1 MEINIK
7 AVFFDVDG
15 TLISHKDGGVP
26 ESTKEA
32 LRLLKKRGIKVVVA
46 TGRHTIELEALPV
59 RDLEFDGYVVLN
71 GQLCLDGEGNTI
83 YDEPICKE
91 GADTILEIFKRREIP
106 VSMVEKDRIYVN
118 FVNDLLR
125 RRQKEILSPVPEV
138 AEYHGGKI
146 YQCCMYVEEPQMRE
160 IEKKLRFCRA
170 TQWNDAAYDIIA
182 EEAGKRKGIEAFLK
196 HYSISPKEIMAF
208 GDGENDIDMLLY
220 AQIGVAMGNANDKVK
235 EAADYVTDRV
245 DKEGIKKALEEY
257 GVI

>member
-1 MEINIK
+1 M
-7 AVFFDVDG
+7 
-15 TLISHKDGGVP
+15 L
-26 ESTKEA
+26 
-32 LRLLKKRGIKVVVA
+32 
-46 TGRHTIELEALPV
+46 
-59 RDLEFDGYVVLN
+59 
-71 GQLCLDGEGNTI
+71 
-83 YDEPICKE
+83 
-91 GADTILEIFKRREIP
+91 
-106 VSMVEKDRIYVN
+106 
-118 FVNDLLR
+118 
-125 RRQKEILSPVPEV
+125 
-138 AEYHGGKI
+138 
-146 YQCCMYVEEPQMRE
+146 YVEEPQMRE
-160 IEKKLRFCRA
+160 IEKELRFCRA

>member
-83 YDEPICKE
+83 YDEPICKR
-91 GADTILEIFKRREIP
+91 GGRYDT
-106 VSMVEKDRIYVN
+106 
-118 FVNDLLR
+118 
-125 RRQKEILSPVPEV
+125 
-138 AEYHGGKI
+138 G
-146 YQCCMYVEEPQMRE
+146 
-160 IEKKLRFCRA
+160 
-170 TQWNDAAYDIIA
+170 DI
-182 EEAGKRKGIEAFLK
+182 
-196 HYSISPKEIMAF
+196 
-208 GDGENDIDMLLY
+208 
-220 AQIGVAMGNANDKVK
+220 
-235 EAADYVTDRV
+235 
-245 DKEGIKKALEEY
+245 
-257 GVI
+257 

>member
-1 MEINIK
+1 MKTNIK

-15 TLISHKDGGVP
+15 TLLSHKDGGVP

-32 LRLLKKRGIKVVVA
+32 LHLLKEQGIKVAVA
-46 TGRHTIELEALPV
+46 TGRHTIELEALPIH
-59 RDLEFDGYVVLN
+59 DLEFDGYVVLN

-91 GADTILEIFKRREIP
+91 GADTILKIFKQREIP

-125 RRQKEILSPVPEV
+125 RRQREILSPVPEV
-138 AEYHGGKI
+138 AEYQGGKV
-146 YQCCMYVEEPQMRE
+146 YQCCMYVEETQMRE
-160 IEKKLRFCRA
+160 IEKELRFCRA

-182 EEAGKRKGIEAFLK
+182 EDAGKRKGIEAFLK
-196 HYSISPKEIMAF
+196 HYGISPKEIMAF

-235 EAADYVTDRV
+235 EAADHVADRV
-245 DKEGIKKALEEY
+245 DKDGIRKALEYY